1 MSATVETRRRYL
13 LDNER
18 FLGSVMLLPS
28 VVYIIGLVGVP
39 LVLAILY
46 SFSDATTGNPGINLV
61 GLDTFKAAVRDPTFL
76 RALRNTF
83 VITAIS
89 QLLVVVMANILAI
102 ALSAE
107 FKGKWIARFLILLP
121 WTTPVALGT
130 IAWLWLLDSVFSPI
144 DWILG
149 RVGLISEGTNLH
161 WLGEPG
167 LALGSVIA
175 VQVWRL
181 LPLATVILLAGLSS
195 IPKDITEAAE
205 VDGAGFW
212 RRLFEIRIPLLLPII
227 AVAIL
232 FGVVFTIVD
241 MTVVFVLTRGGPVD
255 ATQVLPSWAFFKGIE
270 GGSLSEGAAVAVFL
284 FPVLVGVAALILRFA
299 RRAEVG

>member
-1 MSATVETRRRYL
+1 MSATVEAPRRYL

-18 FLGSVMLLPS
+18 FLGSVMLLPA
-28 VVYIIGLVGVP
+28 VVYIIGLVAVP

-46 SFSDATTGNPGINLV
+46 SFSDATTGNPGIHLV
-61 GLDTFKAAVRDPTFL
+61 GFDTFTAAIRDPTFL

-83 VITAIS
+83 VITLIS
-89 QLLVVVMANILAI
+89 QVLIVVMANILAV

-121 WTTPVALGT
+121 WTTPIALGT

-149 RVGLISEGTNLH
+149 KVGLIEEGSNLY
-161 WLGEPG
+161 WLGKPG
-167 LALGSVIA
+167 LALGSVIG
-175 VQVWRL
+175 VHVWRL

-212 RRLFEIRIPLLLPII
+212 RRLFEIRIPLMLPII

-255 ATQVLPSWAFFKGIE
+255 ATQVLPTWAYFKGIE